1 MPRKREDLTGRKF
14 GKLTVIGYDRT
25 NRNGDSYWLCKCD
38 CGNPKIVSVIRTSL
52 TSSSTKSCG
61 CIAHEPENLLGNR
74 YGSLTV
80 IEYTGRDQEFKA
92 RWKCL
97 CDCGTELIVDVWN
110 LKSGHTKSCGCLG
123 RNRLGDINR
132 THGHSQTGESIYP
145 VWKSMKARCNNPNN
159 QAYHNYGGRGITV
172 CKEWDE
178 DFQAFYGWSM
188 KNGYD
193 PDLTIDRVDNDKGY
207 YPENCRWATRLEQAN
222 NKRSCKYITYN
233 DETRTIAE
241 WSRIF
246 NVNYSAFM
254 SRVKR
259 GDMRDFEDYFGG
271 KEYG

>member
-1 MPRKREDLTGRKF
+1 
-14 GKLTVIGYDRT
+14 
-25 NRNGDSYWLCKCD
+25 
-38 CGNPKIVSVIRTSL
+38 
-52 TSSSTKSCG
+52 
-61 CIAHEPENLLGNR
+61 
-74 YGSLTV
+74 
-80 IEYTGRDQEFKA
+80 
-92 RWKCL
+92 
-97 CDCGTELIVDVWN
+97 
-110 LKSGHTKSCGCLG
+110 
-123 RNRLGDINR
+123 
-132 THGHSQTGESIYP
+132 
-145 VWKSMKARCNNPNN
+145 MKARCNNPNN

-178 DFQAFYGWSM
+178 DFQAFYDWSM

-193 PDLTIDRVDNDKGY
+193 PDLTIERVDNDKGY

-222 NKRSCKYITYN
+222 NKRSCKCITYN